1 MAQPEHQTKE
11 SETMPS
17 QVAIS
22 YRGSPAK
29 IEAEALSLTLQGSG
43 LTVTDLTELDEG
55 EPLLGASEIIIT
67 VVLAPI
73 AHAAAKAIISTT
85 LAYVRDYFVARVQK
99 GGVNMNAQLLIKE
112 ADGGKDKSIPF
123 SLRGATAE
131 TIKHFFENVDKSI
144 LKS

>member
-11 SETMPS
+11 PETMAS
-17 QVAIS
+17 EVAIS

-29 IEAEALSLTLQGSG
+29 IEAEALSHTLQGSG
-43 LTVTDLTELDEG
+43 LTVTTLPELDEG

-85 LAYVRDYFVARVQK
+85 LGYVRDYFVARVQK
-99 GGVNMNAQLLIKE
+99 GEVNLNAQLVVKDP
-112 ADGGKDKSIPF
+112 DGGRDKPIPF
-123 SLRGATAE
+123 SLRGATSE
-131 TIKHFFENVDKSI
+131 TIKHFFENIDKSI